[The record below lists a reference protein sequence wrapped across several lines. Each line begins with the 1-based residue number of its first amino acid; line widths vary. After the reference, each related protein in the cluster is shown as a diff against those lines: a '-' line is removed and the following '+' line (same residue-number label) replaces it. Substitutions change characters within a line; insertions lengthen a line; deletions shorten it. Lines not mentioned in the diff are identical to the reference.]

1 MADIIITQAEADAL
15 ISMMKMRVSDETW
28 NYPLSGGNISIPL
41 ISKDKKENFWLDVR
55 RGRIDLLK
63 GTYQNRARQV
73 IVLVRLDFG
82 GAAHRNSDDVEI
94 KAPHLH
100 LYREGYGDKWAVPL
114 PDGAFTDTENL
125 VSLLGDFMRYCNIS
139 EPPTIQGGLFG

>member
-1 MADIIITQAEADAL
+1 MADIMITQEEADAL
-15 ISMMKMRVSDETW
+15 ISTMKVRISEETW
-28 NYPLSGGNISIPL
+28 NYPLSGGKISIPL

-63 GTYQNRARQV
+63 GTYQNRVRQV

-82 GAAHRNSDDVEI
+82 GSAHRNPDDREI
-94 KAPHLH
+94 KSPHLH
-100 LYREGYGDKWAVPL
+100 LYREGYGDKWAIPL
-114 PDGAFTDTENL
+114 PDGVFTDTTNL
-125 VSLLGDFMRYCNIS
+125 MNMLGDFMHYCNIT

>member
-15 ISMMKMRVSDETW
+15 IAMLKERVSGETW
-28 NYPLSGGNISIPL
+28 DYPLSGGKISIPL
-41 ISKDKKENFWLDVR
+41 ISKDKKESFWLDVR

-63 GTYQNRARQV
+63 GTYQNRARQA

-82 GAAHRNSDDVEI
+82 GASHRNPDEVEI
-94 KAPHLH
+94 ESPHLH
-100 LYREGYGDKWAVPL
+100 LYREGYGDKWAIPL

-125 VSLLGDFMRYCNIS
+125 LSMLGDFMRYCNIS
-139 EPPTIQGGLFG
+139 EPPKIQGGLFG